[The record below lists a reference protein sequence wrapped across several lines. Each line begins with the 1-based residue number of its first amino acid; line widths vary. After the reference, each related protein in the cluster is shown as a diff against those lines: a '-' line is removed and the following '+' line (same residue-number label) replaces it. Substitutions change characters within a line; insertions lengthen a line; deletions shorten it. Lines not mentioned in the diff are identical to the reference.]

1 MAGYNL
7 DDKTGLLSVFNK
19 ASLKVIKVSSD
30 IGMKHYNVYNNLVAT
45 VELVND
51 PIIKL
56 TIKEG
61 MKDLALAP
69 RDIIVLSYNSDND
82 VYLLSASIISIE
94 DDEPYQFTVSSL
106 KIEKLKDL
114 RKAERFFISNAAYIK
129 VQGIMEPI
137 FGIATNIS
145 TSGIKI
151 VCNINLLM
159 EDVMELT
166 VMIDKNQKI
175 VFRGKIVRKNKIM
188 DLYEYG
194 FEIYEISEVNRR
206 NLHHYVNT
214 FKFDNP

>member
-7 DDKTGLLSVFNK
+7 DDKTGLLSVFTK

-30 IGMKHYNVYNNLVAT
+30 ISMKHYNVYNNLVAI
-45 VELVND
+45 VESVSD

-56 TIKEG
+56 SIKENN
-61 MKDLALAP
+61 KDLSLSP
-69 RDIIVLSYNSDND
+69 RDIIVLSYSDDNE
-82 VYLLSASIISIE
+82 VYLVSASIVSIE
-94 DDEPYQFTVSSL
+94 DDEPYQFTVSTI

-129 VQGIMEPI
+129 VQGILEPI

-145 TSGIKI
+145 VTGIKI

-159 EDVMELT
+159 EDIMDITL
-166 VMIDKNQKI
+166 MIDKKQK
-175 VFRGKIVRKNKIM
+175 VMFRGKIVRKNKFM

-194 FEIYEISEVNRR
+194 FEIYELSEDNRR
-206 NLHHYVNT
+206 NLHHYVNS
-214 FKFDNP
+214 FKFDN